1 MKQYLD
7 LVNEVLKRGT
17 RKENRT
23 GVDTISAFN
32 INYSIDLNEGFPLLT
47 TKEISWKNIVI
58 ENLWFLSG
66 DLHIGLL
73 KKHGCKFWDHW
84 ADEEGYVPSAYGN
97 FWRKFPIHG
106 SDEYNDQV
114 KYVLN
119 TLNTNPNSRRMVISA
134 WAPGNAQKSG
144 LPPCHLLFIF
154 NVQYDKNGE
163 PRLCVHLTQRSCD
176 VALGVPYN
184 IAGYSF
190 LLHLFAHLSNMKVGT
205 FGHTLVDAHIYT
217 KKADGSMEEY
227 DHIPGLIE
235 QTKRKIKSLPEL
247 VINPDIKSLE
257 DVMDLLDK
265 DTETIMSKFE
275 LKNYNPEPF
284 IRFKVAV

>member
-7 LVNEVLKRGT
+7 LVKEVLERGT

-23 GVDTISAFN
+23 GVDTISTFN
-32 INYSIDLNEGFPLLT
+32 INYSIDMRDGFPLLT
-47 TKEISWKNIVI
+47 TKEISWKNIVV

-84 ADEEGYVPSAYGN
+84 ADNEGFVPSAYGN
-97 FWRKFPIHG
+97 FWRKFPVHG
-106 SDEYNDQV
+106 EPGYNDQV
-114 KYVLN
+114 RYVLD
-119 TLNTNPNSRRMVISA
+119 TIKKNPNSRRMVISA
-134 WAPGNAQKSG
+134 WAPGNAQASG

-154 NVQYDKNGE
+154 NVQYDDKGE

-190 LLHLFAHLSNMKVGT
+190 LLHLFSHLTGIKPGI
-205 FGHTLVDAHIYT
+205 FGHSLVDAHIYT

-227 DHIPGLIE
+227 DHIPGLKE
-235 QTKRKIKSLPEL
+235 QLKRNVRKLPSL
-247 VINPDIKSLE
+247 VIDPSIRTLD
-257 DVMDLLDK
+257 DVMDLLDA
-265 DTETIMSKFE
+265 DTDTILSRFKLE
-275 LKNYNPEPF
+275 DYRPEPF
-284 IRFKVAV
+284 IPFKVAV